1 MRQGKLSELIHNSA
15 KYPDLRECSVEVHF
29 REIID
34 LVSIVVLQIPSM
46 HATDVLQ
53 PGPDAFEVVPD
64 SNLVVSRTAFKDNT
78 SKYTIN
84 GRSSTYKEVQT
95 LLKDRGIDLDH
106 NRFLILQVY
115 AARSRTQ

>member
-29 REIID
+29 REIVD
-34 LVSIVVLQIPSM
+34 LVSIAILFMSFM
-46 HATDVLQ
+46 HATHKSK
-53 PGPDAFEVVPD
+53 PGPDAFDVVPN

-84 GRSSTYKEVQT
+84 GRASTYKEVQT

-115 AARSRTQ
+115 APPSL

>member
-34 LVSIVVLQIPSM
+34 LVSLAIPCTPSIR
-46 HATDVLQ
+46 ATNASQ

-64 SNLVVSRTAFKDNT
+64 SSLVVSRTAFKDNT

-115 AARSRTQ
+115 AAQSRTQ